1 MQQESESAANSCDII
16 SSPPTS
22 ERRKIIYLDKYN
34 INSIN
39 RGKHRIEYYNELTHF
54 PKADVMRKREDW
66 CLAQRM
72 SKKLEIISRKR
83 EEMRII
89 SE

>member
-1 MQQESESAANSCDII
+1 MQQESESAANSCDNI
-16 SSPPTS
+16 SSPPTI
-22 ERRKIIYLDKYN
+22 EQRKIIYLDKYK

-39 RGKHRIEYYNELTHF
+39 RGIHRIEYYNELTNF
-54 PKADVMRKREDW
+54 PKADVMLKREDW
-66 CLAQRM
+66 CLSQRR

-83 EEMRII
+83 EEMKII